1 MSLSIDIRK
10 RLPAFELRVALE
22 AHTET
27 IGLLGAS
34 GSGKSMTLR
43 CIAGL
48 ETPDSGHVIVNGR
61 TFFDSERGI
70 NLSPQQRK
78 TAPLFQ
84 RYQLFP
90 TMTVAENIASG
101 IDKVVER
108 DKREAI
114 VSELLDFFH
123 IRKERNAHP
132 ARLSGGQQQ
141 RVALARMLAT
151 SPGILMLDEPFSA
164 LDEHLK
170 ASFEHELLDAF
181 DRYGGTILFISHDID
196 EAMRFCD
203 RIAVLDAG
211 SISDFGPAQRI
222 VSDPCSLATL
232 KLSGCKNISRAR
244 KTGAYSLL
252 AEDWGIALES
262 GKPVPDDIG
271 YVGMRASLIS
281 AATDGNRVNVVT
293 ARAVRVSNSRF
304 ERTVLLSLDCGLN
317 PNGRRLYWKMDT
329 LPGASAV
336 PIERGDLIRV
346 RLAPERLHLVGAPTA
361 GACHGSAR

>member
-10 RLPAFELRVALE
+10 RLPNFELEIALE
-22 AHTET
+22 AQNET

-48 ETPDSGHVIVNGR
+48 ETPDSGHVVVNGK
-61 TFFDSERGI
+61 TFFDSKRGI
-70 NLSPQQRK
+70 DLSPQQRK

-90 TMTVAENIASG
+90 TMTVSENIAAG
-101 IDKVVER
+101 IDKIVGPER
-108 DKREAI
+108 RDAI

-123 IRKERNAHP
+123 IREERDAYP

-181 DRYGGTILFISHDID
+181 DRYGGTTLFVSHDID
-196 EAMRFCD
+196 EALRFCD
-203 RIAVLDAG
+203 GIAVLDAG
-211 SISDFGPAQRI
+211 RISDFGPAQSI
-222 VSDPCSLATL
+222 VSRPNSLASL

-244 KTGAYSLL
+244 KIDAHSLFAL
-252 AEDWGIALES
+252 DWGIRLRSTE
-262 GKPVPDDIG
+262 PVPDDIG
-271 YVGMRASLIS
+271 HVGMRASLIR
-281 AATDGNRVNVVT
+281 AAGDDDPVNVVT
-293 ARAVRVSNSRF
+293 ARAVRVSDSRF
-304 ERTVLLSLDCGLN
+304 ERTVLLSLDGGLN
-317 PNGRRLYWKMDT
+317 PNGRRLYWKMDA
-329 LPGASAV
+329 LPGASAI
-336 PIERGDLIRV
+336 PIERGDFIRV
-346 RLAPERLHLVGAPTA
+346 HLAPERLHLVCSPTA
-361 GACHGSAR
+361 AFRGSAR